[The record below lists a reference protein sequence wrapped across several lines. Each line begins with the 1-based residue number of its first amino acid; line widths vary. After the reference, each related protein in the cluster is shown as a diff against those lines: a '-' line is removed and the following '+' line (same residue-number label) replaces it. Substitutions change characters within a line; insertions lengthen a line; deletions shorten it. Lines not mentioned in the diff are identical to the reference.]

1 MRVIR
6 TLLLIMVLLFPTA
19 VMAETIMMATTTST
33 EDSGLL
39 DYLAPIYKADT
50 GDDLKWVAVGTGKA
64 LEHGR
69 NCDVDVLLVHA
80 PEAEL
85 QYVADGYGIDRR
97 LVMYNDFV
105 VVGPKN
111 DPAGIRGMNIEN
123 ALKTL
128 AQREITFVSRGDK
141 SGTHMTEQ
149 GLWKKI
155 GMEVPDKQKW
165 YVEAGQGML
174 PTINIAAEKNGY
186 TLTDRGTWIKYAAVQ
201 GDANPLTIVVEG
213 DNRLFN
219 QYSVMIVNP
228 ERCKNVKM
236 DAAKRFVDWWVSEK
250 TQKLINEYKLE
261 GQQLFFANAE
271 TATGTIGEKLDAAKE
286 GLKETYENVKENV
299 EEKVEA
305 IKEELK

>member
-1 MRVIR
+1 MRIVR
-6 TLLLIMVLLFPTA
+6 TLVLLLILLFPVG
-19 VMAETIMMATTTST
+19 VMAETLMMATTTST

-39 DYLAPIYKADT
+39 DYLAPVYKEDT

-64 LEHGR
+64 LEHGK

-85 QYVADGYGIDRR
+85 KYVEEGFGIDRR

-105 VVGPKN
+105 IVGPKA
-111 DPAGIRGMNIEN
+111 DPAGVKGMNLAN
-123 ALKTL
+123 ALKTF
-128 AQREITFVSRGDK
+128 AEKEITFVSRGDK

-174 PTINIAAEKNGY
+174 PTINIAAEKDGY
-186 TLTDRGTWIKYAAVQ
+186 AMTDRGTWIKYDAVQ
-201 GDANPLTIVVEG
+201 GANNPLSIVVEG

-228 ERCKNVKM
+228 ERCDKVKM
-236 DAAKRFVDWWVSEK
+236 EAANRFMDWWVSAK
-250 TQKLINEYKLE
+250 TQKLINEYQLE
-261 GQQLFFANAE
+261 GKQLFFANAE
-271 TATGTIGEKLDAAKE
+271 TTVEEA
-286 GLKETYENVKENV
+286 LKENAEMLESG
-299 EEKVEA
+299 E
-305 IKEELK
+305 

>member
-1 MRVIR
+1 MF
-6 TLLLIMVLLFPTA
+6 LLLPSY
-19 VMAETIMMATTTST
+19 VMAETLMMATTTST

-85 QYVADGYGIDRR
+85 KYVEEGYGVDRR
-97 LVMYNDFV
+97 QVMYNDFV
-105 VVGPKN
+105 IVGPIA
-111 DPAGIRGMNIEN
+111 DPAGIKGMSLAEG
-123 ALKTL
+123 LKTL
-128 AQREITFVSRGDK
+128 AEKEIVFVSRGDK

-165 YVEAGQGML
+165 YLEAGQGML

-186 TLTDRGTWIKYAAVQ
+186 TITDRGTWIKFDAVQ
-201 GDANPLTIVVEG
+201 KANNLLTIVVEG
-213 DNRLFN
+213 DERLFN

-228 ERCKNVKM
+228 ERCDKVKLE
-236 DAAKRFVDWWVSEK
+236 AAKRFMDWWVFPK
-250 TQKLINEYKLE
+250 TQQLINEYQLE
-261 GQQLFFANAE
+261 GKQLFFSNAD
-271 TATGTIGEKLDAAKE
+271 TK
-286 GLKETYENVKENV
+286 
-299 EEKVEA
+299 
-305 IKEELK
+305 